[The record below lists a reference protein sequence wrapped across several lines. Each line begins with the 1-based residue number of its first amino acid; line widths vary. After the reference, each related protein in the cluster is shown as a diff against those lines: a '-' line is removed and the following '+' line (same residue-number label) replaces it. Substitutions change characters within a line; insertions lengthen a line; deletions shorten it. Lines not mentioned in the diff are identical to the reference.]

1 MRAVAVAACA
11 MVLAGCETLGYY
23 LQAAGGQFEI
33 ARRAQKLEE
42 VMVDP
47 ATSADLRGKLAL
59 AREIREF
66 ASREL
71 GLPNNES
78 YRRYAD
84 LGRPFVVWNV
94 VAAEEFSTRA
104 VESCFP
110 VAGCVTYRGYFGEAD
125 AREHAEGL
133 RGKGYDVQVS
143 GIPAYST
150 LGWFDDPLLS
160 TFIRYPEAE
169 LARLIFH
176 PDDDALRKLKGG
188 RKIPAPI
195 DVLLATNMLSVGVD
209 VKRLGLMVVAGQPKN
224 TAEYIQATSRVGRSH
239 PGLVCTIYNWAR
251 PRDLSHY
258 ETFEHYHA
266 TFYNH
271 VEALSVT
278 PFAPRA
284 VDRGLTA
291 LLVSLIRL
299 STPRY
304 APNEAARVLRRDDPL
319 VRRVVDLIAR
329 RAELVEESTARG
341 DEVRKQLE
349 RRLDDWLAAVAPQA
363 GGAKLAYKGQQ
374 DGVTRGLLKPAGSG
388 PWEPFTC
395 LNSLRDVEPTAQLVL
410 EDGNLDDDARP
421 FIRGEA

>member
-1 MRAVAVAACA
+1 M
-11 MVLAGCETLGYY
+11 TL
-23 LQAAGGQFEI
+23 
-33 ARRAQKLEE
+33 
-42 VMVDP
+42 V
-47 ATSADLRGKLAL
+47 
-59 AREIREF
+59 
-66 ASREL
+66 
-71 GLPNNES
+71 
-78 YRRYAD
+78 
-84 LGRPFVVWNV
+84 
-94 VAAEEFSTRA
+94 
-104 VESCFP
+104 
-110 VAGCVTYRGYFGEAD
+110 GYFGS
-125 AREHAEGL
+125 L
-133 RGKGYDVQVS
+133 R
-143 GIPAYST
+143 
-150 LGWFDDPLLS
+150 
-160 TFIRYPEAE
+160 E
-169 LARLIFH
+169 LAGTRRLVDDDIASRLRRMHRRGLARRTLRPIKELTSRLGSTEIPDLLDRLEVGFD

>member
-71 GLPNNES
+71 GLPDNES

-94 VAAEEFSTRA
+94 VAAEEFSTQA

-125 AREHAEGL
+125 AREHAEAL

-176 PDDDALRKLKGG
+176 ELAHQVVYLKGDTLFNESFAVAVERAG
-188 RKIPAPI
+188 VRRWLEANRRAGDHAAFLAGRERQREFIALIGAAKARLDEVYARKIDPAAMRVAKGEAFAQFRRDYAALKATWGGFAGYDPI
-195 DVLLATNMLSVGVD
+195 VGTAPGNALLTSITTYSKYVPGFERMLEAQGGDLKKFYAAVKVLA
-209 VKRLGLMVVAGQPKN
+209 
-224 TAEYIQATSRVGRSH
+224 
-239 PGLVCTIYNWAR
+239 AR
-251 PRDLSHY
+251 PEQERCGALAVTLS
-258 ETFEHYHA
+258 
-266 TFYNH
+266 
-271 VEALSVT
+271 S
-278 PFAPRA
+278 
-284 VDRGLTA
+284 
-291 LLVSLIRL
+291 
-299 STPRY
+299 
-304 APNEAARVLRRDDPL
+304 
-319 VRRVVDLIAR
+319 
-329 RAELVEESTARG
+329 
-341 DEVRKQLE
+341 
-349 RRLDDWLAAVAPQA
+349 A
-363 GGAKLAYKGQQ
+363 G
-374 DGVTRGLLKPAGSG
+374 
-388 PWEPFTC
+388 C
-395 LNSLRDVEPTAQLVL
+395 
-410 EDGNLDDDARP
+410 
-421 FIRGEA
+421 